1 MSDYRKRS
9 TKRKKRKE
17 ATLVGDLFKILF
29 AVSMLIIAILVAFF
43 VFKNVSGFTLPDL
56 RVTAAETQ
64 ESETATVVSID
75 TKESAA
81 VETSAQIQMTES
93 AQLPA
98 ETAATGAEDEE
109 IEKKIESVEASI
121 EESVKSSEAESKKE
135 STAEDESRETKES
148 KESKEEKE
156 SKESKSSDKVEELP
170 SRKDTEIEGPVPGG
184 DSQGEVSNGPVV
196 GPDTVR
202 ESPETV
208 QKDGA
213 VISEGGPLGG

>member
-43 VFKNVSGFTLPDL
+43 VFKNVSGFKLPDL
-56 RVTAAETQ
+56 RVTTAETE

-81 VETSAQIQMTES
+81 VETSTQIQVTES
-93 AQLPA
+93 AQLP
-98 ETAATGAEDEE
+98 AATGAEDEE

-121 EESVKSSEAESKKE
+121 EESVKSSEAEAKKE
-135 STAEDESRETKES
+135 SPAEDESRETKES
-148 KESKEEKE
+148 KQEKENKE
-156 SKESKSSDKVEELP
+156 SKTSDKVEELP
-170 SRKDTEIEGPVPGG
+170 PRKDTEIEGPVPGS

-196 GPDTVR
+196 GSDTIK

-213 VISEGGPLGG
+213 VISEGGPVGG

>member
-1 MSDYRKRS
+1 
-9 TKRKKRKE
+9 
-17 ATLVGDLFKILF
+17 
-29 AVSMLIIAILVAFF
+29 MLIIAILVAFF

-56 RVTAAETQ
+56 RVTAAATQ

-75 TKESAA
+75 TKKSAE
-81 VETSAQIQMTES
+81 VETSAQIQVTES
-93 AQLPA
+93 AQQPA

-135 STAEDESRETKES
+135 STAEDESRETKET
-148 KESKEEKE
+148 
-156 SKESKSSDKVEELP
+156 KSTDKVEELP
-170 SRKDTEIEGPVPGG
+170 SRKDTDIEGPVPGG
-184 DSQGEVSNGPVV
+184 DRQGEVSNGPVV
-196 GPDTVR
+196 GPDTVK

-213 VISEGGPLGG
+213 IISEGGPVGG

>member
-43 VFKNVSGFTLPDL
+43 VFKNVSGFHLPDL
-56 RVTAAETQ
+56 RVTVAETQ

-81 VETSAQIQMTES
+81 VETSAQIQVTES
-93 AQLPA
+93 AQLP
-98 ETAATGAEDEE
+98 AATGAEDEE

-121 EESVKSSEAESKKE
+121 EESVKSSEAEAKKE
-135 STAEDESRETKES
+135 SPAEDESRETKES
-148 KESKEEKE
+148 KQEKENKE
-156 SKESKSSDKVEELP
+156 SKTSDKVEELP
-170 SRKDTEIEGPVPGG
+170 PRKDTEIEGPVPGG

-196 GPDTVR
+196 GPDTVK

-213 VISEGGPLGG
+213 VISEGGPVGG

>member
-43 VFKNVSGFTLPDL
+43 VFKNVSGFKLPDL
-56 RVTAAETQ
+56 RVTTAETQ
-64 ESETATVVSID
+64 ESETATLVSID
-75 TKESAA
+75 TKESAT
-81 VETSAQIQMTES
+81 VETSAQSQVTES
-93 AQLPA
+93 AQLP
-98 ETAATGAEDEE
+98 AATGAEDEE

-148 KESKEEKE
+148 KQEKE
-156 SKESKSSDKVEELP
+156 SKESKASDKVEELP
-170 SRKDTEIEGPVPGG
+170 SRKDTEIEGPVPGSG
-184 DSQGEVSNGPVV
+184 SQGEISNGPVV
-196 GPDTVR
+196 GPDTVK

>member
-43 VFKNVSGFTLPDL
+43 VFKNVSGFKLPDL
-56 RVTAAETQ
+56 RVTTAETE

-75 TKESAA
+75 TRESAA
-81 VETSAQIQMTES
+81 VETSTQIQVTES

-98 ETAATGAEDEE
+98 ATGAEDEQ

-121 EESVKSSEAESKKE
+121 EESVKSSEAEAKKE
-135 STAEDESRETKES
+135 SPAEDESRETKES
-148 KESKEEKE
+148 KQEKENKE
-156 SKESKSSDKVEELP
+156 SKTSDKVEELP
-170 SRKDTEIEGPVPGG
+170 PRKDTEIEGPVPGS

-196 GPDTVR
+196 GSDTIK

-213 VISEGGPLGG
+213 VISEGGPVGG

>member
-43 VFKNVSGFTLPDL
+43 VFKNVSGFKLPDL
-56 RVTAAETQ
+56 RVTTAETE

-81 VETSAQIQMTES
+81 VETSTQIQVTES
-93 AQLPA
+93 AQLP
-98 ETAATGAEDEE
+98 AATGAEDEE

-135 STAEDESRETKES
+135 SPAEDESRETKE
-148 KESKEEKE
+148 
-156 SKESKSSDKVEELP
+156 SDKVEELP
-170 SRKDTEIEGPVPGG
+170 SRKDTEIEGPVPGS

-196 GPDTVR
+196 GSDTIK

-213 VISEGGPLGG
+213 VISEGGPVGG

>member
-9 TKRKKRKE
+9 TKRKKRRE

-43 VFKNVSGFTLPDL
+43 VFKNVSGFHLPDL

-81 VETSAQIQMTES
+81 VETSAQIQVTES

-121 EESVKSSEAESKKE
+121 EESVKSSEAESKKK

-148 KESKEEKE
+148 KEEKE
-156 SKESKSSDKVEELP
+156 SKESKASDKVEELP
-170 SRKDTEIEGPVPGG
+170 SRKDTEIEGPVPGS

-196 GPDTVR
+196 GPDTVK

>member
-43 VFKNVSGFTLPDL
+43 VFKNVSGFHLPDL
-56 RVTAAETQ
+56 RVTVAETQ

-93 AQLPA
+93 AQLP
-98 ETAATGAEDEE
+98 AATGAEDEE

-148 KESKEEKE
+148 KA
-156 SKESKSSDKVEELP
+156 SDKVEELP
-170 SRKDTEIEGPVPGG
+170 SRKDTEIEGPVPGS

-196 GPDTVR
+196 GPDTVK

>member
-43 VFKNVSGFTLPDL
+43 VFKNVSGFKLPDL
-56 RVTAAETQ
+56 RVTAAETE

-81 VETSAQIQMTES
+81 VETSTQIQVTES
-93 AQLPA
+93 AQLP
-98 ETAATGAEDEE
+98 AATGAEDEE

-135 STAEDESRETKES
+135 SPAEDESRETKT
-148 KESKEEKE
+148 
-156 SKESKSSDKVEELP
+156 SDKVEELP
-170 SRKDTEIEGPVPGG
+170 PRKDTEIEGPVPGN

-196 GPDTVR
+196 GSDTIK

-213 VISEGGPLGG
+213 VISEGGPVGG

>member
-43 VFKNVSGFTLPDL
+43 VFKNVSGFKLPDL
-56 RVTAAETQ
+56 RVTTAETQ
-64 ESETATVVSID
+64 ESETATLVSID
-75 TKESAA
+75 TKESAT
-81 VETSAQIQMTES
+81 VETSAQSQVTES
-93 AQLPA
+93 AQLP
-98 ETAATGAEDEE
+98 AATGAEDEE

-121 EESVKSSEAESKKE
+121 EESAKSSEAESKKE

-148 KESKEEKE
+148 KQEKE
-156 SKESKSSDKVEELP
+156 SKESKASDKVEELP
-170 SRKDTEIEGPVPGG
+170 SRKDTEIEGPVPGS

-196 GPDTVR
+196 GSDTIK

-213 VISEGGPLGG
+213 VISEGGPVGG

>member
-43 VFKNVSGFTLPDL
+43 VFKNVSGFKLPDL
-56 RVTAAETQ
+56 RVTTAETE

-81 VETSAQIQMTES
+81 VETSAQIQVTES
-93 AQLPA
+93 AQLP
-98 ETAATGAEDEE
+98 AATGAEDEE

-121 EESVKSSEAESKKE
+121 EESVKSSEAEAKKE
-135 STAEDESRETKES
+135 SPAEDESRETKES
-148 KESKEEKE
+148 KQEKENKE
-156 SKESKSSDKVEELP
+156 SKTSDKVEELP
-170 SRKDTEIEGPVPGG
+170 PRKDTEIEGPVPGS

-196 GPDTVR
+196 GSDTIK

-213 VISEGGPLGG
+213 VISEGGPVGG

>member
-43 VFKNVSGFTLPDL
+43 VFKNVSGFHLPDL
-56 RVTAAETQ
+56 RVTVAETQ

-75 TKESAA
+75 TKESVA

-135 STAEDESRETKES
+135 STAEDESRETKE
-148 KESKEEKE
+148 EKE
-156 SKESKSSDKVEELP
+156 SKESKASDKVEELP
-170 SRKDTEIEGPVPGG
+170 SRKDTEIEGPVPGS

-196 GPDTVR
+196 GPNTVK

>member
-43 VFKNVSGFTLPDL
+43 VFKNVSGFHLPDL
-56 RVTAAETQ
+56 RVTAAEIQ

-121 EESVKSSEAESKKE
+121 EESVKSSEVESKKE
-135 STAEDESRETKES
+135 STAEDESRETKE
-148 KESKEEKE
+148 EKE
-156 SKESKSSDKVEELP
+156 SKESKASDKVEELP
-170 SRKDTEIEGPVPGG
+170 SRKDTEIEGPVPGS

-196 GPDTVR
+196 GPDTVK

>member
-75 TKESAA
+75 TKKSAA
-81 VETSAQIQMTES
+81 VETSAQIQVTES
-93 AQLPA
+93 AQQPS

-148 KESKEEKE
+148 KST
-156 SKESKSSDKVEELP
+156 DKVEELP
-170 SRKDTEIEGPVPGG
+170 SRKDTDIEGPVPGG
-184 DSQGEVSNGPVV
+184 DRQGEVSNG
-196 GPDTVR
+196 
-202 ESPETV
+202 
-208 QKDGA
+208 
-213 VISEGGPLGG
+213 

>member
-43 VFKNVSGFTLPDL
+43 VFKNVSGFHLPDL
-56 RVTAAETQ
+56 RVTVAETQ

-75 TKESAA
+75 TKESVA

-148 KESKEEKE
+148 KEEKE

-170 SRKDTEIEGPVPGG
+170 SRKDTEIEGPVPGS

-196 GPDTVR
+196 GPDTVK

>member
-9 TKRKKRKE
+9 TKRKKRRE

-81 VETSAQIQMTES
+81 VETSAQIQVTES

-135 STAEDESRETKES
+135 STAEDESRETKE
-148 KESKEEKE
+148 EKE
-156 SKESKSSDKVEELP
+156 SKESKASDKVEELP
-170 SRKDTEIEGPVPGG
+170 SRKDTEIEGPVPGS

-196 GPDTVR
+196 GPDTVK

>member
-81 VETSAQIQMTES
+81 AETSAQTQVTES

-135 STAEDESRETKES
+135 STAENESSET

-156 SKESKSSDKVEELP
+156 SKESKPSDKVEELP
-170 SRKDTEIEGPVPGG
+170 SRKDTDIEGPVPGG

-196 GPDTVR
+196 GPNTVR

>member
-9 TKRKKRKE
+9 TKRKKRRE

-56 RVTAAETQ
+56 RVTVAETQ

-75 TKESAA
+75 TKESVA

-135 STAEDESRETKES
+135 STAEDESRETKE
-148 KESKEEKE
+148 EKE
-156 SKESKSSDKVEELP
+156 SKESKASDKVEELP
-170 SRKDTEIEGPVPGG
+170 SRKDTEIEGPVPGS

-196 GPDTVR
+196 GPNTVK

>member
-43 VFKNVSGFTLPDL
+43 VFKNVSGFKLPDL
-56 RVTAAETQ
+56 RVTTAETE

-81 VETSAQIQMTES
+81 VETSTQIQVTES
-93 AQLPA
+93 AQLP
-98 ETAATGAEDEE
+98 AATGAEDEE

-121 EESVKSSEAESKKE
+121 EESVKSSEAEAKKE
-135 STAEDESRETKES
+135 SPAEDESRETKES
-148 KESKEEKE
+148 KQEKENKE
-156 SKESKSSDKVEELP
+156 SKTSDKVEELP
-170 SRKDTEIEGPVPGG
+170 PRKDTEIEGPVPGS

-196 GPDTVR
+196 GPDTIR

>member
-1 MSDYRKRS
+1 MSDARKRS
-9 TKRKKRKE
+9 TNRKKRKE

-56 RVTAAETQ
+56 RVTVAETQ

-81 VETSAQIQMTES
+81 VETSAQIQVTES

-148 KESKEEKE
+148 KEEKE

-170 SRKDTEIEGPVPGG
+170 SRKDTDVEGPVPGS

-196 GPDTVR
+196 GPDTIR

>member
-43 VFKNVSGFTLPDL
+43 VFKNVSGFKLPDL
-56 RVTAAETQ
+56 RVTTAETE
-64 ESETATVVSID
+64 ESVTATVVSID

-81 VETSAQIQMTES
+81 VETSTQIQVTES
-93 AQLPA
+93 AQLP
-98 ETAATGAEDEE
+98 AATGAEDEE

-121 EESVKSSEAESKKE
+121 EESVKSSEAEAKKE
-135 STAEDESRETKES
+135 SPAEDESRETKES
-148 KESKEEKE
+148 KQEKENKE
-156 SKESKSSDKVEELP
+156 SKTSDKVEELP
-170 SRKDTEIEGPVPGG
+170 PRKDTEIEGPVPGS

-196 GPDTVR
+196 GSDTIK

-213 VISEGGPLGG
+213 VISEGGPVGG

>member
-9 TKRKKRKE
+9 TKRKKRRE

-81 VETSAQIQMTES
+81 AETSAQIQVTES

-148 KESKEEKE
+148 KEEKE

-170 SRKDTEIEGPVPGG
+170 SRKDTEIEGPVPGS

-196 GPDTVR
+196 GPDTVK

>member
-43 VFKNVSGFTLPDL
+43 VFKNVSGFHLPDL
-56 RVTAAETQ
+56 RVTVAETQ

-81 VETSAQIQMTES
+81 VETSAQIQVTES

-148 KESKEEKE
+148 KEEKE
-156 SKESKSSDKVEELP
+156 SKESKASDKVEELP
-170 SRKDTEIEGPVPGG
+170 SRKDTEIEGPVPGS

-196 GPDTVR
+196 GPDTVK

>member
-43 VFKNVSGFTLPDL
+43 VFKNVSGFKLPDL
-56 RVTAAETQ
+56 RVTTAETE
-64 ESETATVVSID
+64 ESETATVLSMD

-81 VETSAQIQMTES
+81 VETSTQIQVTES
-93 AQLPA
+93 AQLP
-98 ETAATGAEDEE
+98 AATGAEDEE

-121 EESVKSSEAESKKE
+121 EESVKSSEAEAKKE
-135 STAEDESRETKES
+135 SPAEDESRETKES
-148 KESKEEKE
+148 KQEKE
-156 SKESKSSDKVEELP
+156 SKGSKTSDKVEELP
-170 SRKDTEIEGPVPGG
+170 PRKDTEIEGPVPGS

-196 GPDTVR
+196 GSDTIK

-213 VISEGGPLGG
+213 VISEGGPVGG